1 MKRVLLFLVIAS
13 ICGGCQKGNSSGV
26 LHENLGGSYFSR
38 SFIQVFCEVEGLSV
52 CRVDD
57 VSFNVIMNGSSF
69 TSQDGALYD
78 RYCEKYG
85 DISFDCYIDYPST
98 AVVNDF
104 QRVNIYINGVC
115 VNSSVMMKFTSSKL
129 FVESGY
135 KKPEGAMINENLV
148 GTSALE
154 HINKR
159 VAEITESDLRLMD
172 PVFLLIF
179 STPIEKGSQLS
190 VEMKSADGTIRGVLP

>member
-1 MKRVLLFLVIAS
+1 MKKLLLFLVIVS
-13 ICGGCQKGNSSGV
+13 ICGGCQKGNSSGAS
-26 LHENLGGSYFSR
+26 HENLGGSYFSK

-57 VSFNVIMNGSSF
+57 ASFNVIMNGCSF
-69 TSQDGALYD
+69 TSQDGALFD

-85 DISFDCYIDYPST
+85 DNSFDCYIDYPST

-104 QRVNIYINGVC
+104 QGVNIYINGVC
-115 VNSSVMMKFTSSKL
+115 VNSSVTMKFTSSKL

-154 HINKR
+154 YINKR

-172 PVFLLIF
+172 PVFLLTF